1 MSIKTL
7 YGIKLSMLMNHSF
20 FFPIIN
26 RRGDVSNNKASAKI
40 RQLARKYT
48 NRHIYTNR
56 ETRKRLYIVQRYKL
70 IRRAK
75 RNRISNKFASFNYM
89 IIKTDNQVNQLKWTE
104 KIDHDGLHQKKV
116 DQYYEKI
123 YKFLF
128 YKKLKIKWNF
138 KK

>member
-1 MSIKTL
+1 
-7 YGIKLSMLMNHSF
+7 MLMNHSF

-56 ETRKRLYIVQRYKL
+56 ETKKMLYIVQRYKL

>member
-1 MSIKTL
+1 MVLNYPCWWTIV
-7 YGIKLSMLMNHSF
+7 F

-56 ETRKRLYIVQRYKL
+56 ETKKMLYIVQRYKL

>member
-1 MSIKTL
+1 
-7 YGIKLSMLMNHSF
+7 MLMNHSF

-56 ETRKRLYIVQRYKL
+56 ETKKMLYIVQRYKL

-75 RNRISNKFASFNYM
+75 RNRISNKFALFNYM
-89 IIKTDNQVNQLKWTE
+89 IIKTDNQVNQLK
-104 KIDHDGLHQKKV
+104 
-116 DQYYEKI
+116 
-123 YKFLF
+123 
-128 YKKLKIKWNF
+128 
-138 KK
+138 

>member
-1 MSIKTL
+1 
-7 YGIKLSMLMNHSF
+7 MLMNHSF

>member
-56 ETRKRLYIVQRYKL
+56 ETKKMLYIVQRYKL

>member
-1 MSIKTL
+1 MVLNYPCWWI
-7 YGIKLSMLMNHSF
+7 IVF

-56 ETRKRLYIVQRYKL
+56 ETKKMLYIVQRYKL

>member
-1 MSIKTL
+1 
-7 YGIKLSMLMNHSF
+7 MLMNHSF

-56 ETRKRLYIVQRYKL
+56 ETKKMLYIVQRYKL

-89 IIKTDNQVNQLKWTE
+89 IIKTDNQVN
-104 KIDHDGLHQKKV
+104 
-116 DQYYEKI
+116 
-123 YKFLF
+123 
-128 YKKLKIKWNF
+128 
-138 KK
+138 

>member
-1 MSIKTL
+1 MVLNYPCWWI
-7 YGIKLSMLMNHSF
+7 IVF

-56 ETRKRLYIVQRYKL
+56 KTKKMLYIVQRYKL
-70 IRRAK
+70 EK
-75 RNRISNKFASFNYM
+75 QKGTRISNKFASFNYM
-89 IIKTDNQVNQLKWTE
+89 IIKTSNQVNQLKWTE
-104 KIDHDGLHQKKV
+104 KI

-128 YKKLKIKWNF
+128 YKKLKIKWNL